1 MGLGFRP
8 GPEHHILDTLSIRI
22 PRCED
27 YTLASGRDRAYA
39 FEARPAWTGLAAMS
53 QGAPRRELL
62 RYSGAEPLE
71 LAPGDG
77 VLVSVER
84 EVQSSA
90 DGSLTEA
97 VFPVDCGVE
106 AVPGLW
112 TTGAAEGFVL
122 LAAQEL
128 DHTLEPGD
136 VVAEVRSGLV
146 ETAACDCG
154 AVETNFF
161 SAGEDALCESCG
173 VFRASE
179 VSDGCFSCGSA
190 ERAAVR
196 SYQGCSS
203 CSRARGRRSATTR
216 VGVFGVLAA
225 VSVFLGGGSY
235 ERPVEDPAV
244 VTFLGNIP
252 KENSWWDAPG
262 GVASVWARRPKAD
275 ELSSPSVKDKPFET
289 CLLQRSG
296 EAWRLWDTRDLRS
309 GPSVALSSDVPVTER
324 LAVFRTRA
332 RPEVGRL
339 GQRLGD
345 EWAEVFVRGSG
356 RERGEHCLRS

>member
-1 MGLGFRP
+1 MVWLTPVLGIVMMCVECVEGAPKKVGQKAGTNQQTRQ
-8 GPEHHILDTLSIRI
+8 EKSTKKHRLRQ
-22 PRCED
+22 
-27 YTLASGRDRAYA
+27 ASVRKDRAYA
-39 FEARPAWTGLAAMS
+39 FEARLS
-53 QGAPRRELL
+53 SLDGAGCFEPGGTDRELL

-77 VLVSVER
+77 VLVPVER

-122 LAAQEL
+122 LA
-128 DHTLEPGD
+128 
-136 VVAEVRSGLV
+136 GLV

-154 AVETNFF
+154 AVETNFL
-161 SAGEDALCESCG
+161 SVGEEGPCETCVARPQRS
-173 VFRASE
+173 V
-179 VSDGCFSCGSA
+179 
-190 ERAAVR
+190 ERTAVR
-196 SYQGCSS
+196 SYQG
-203 CSRARGRRSATTR
+203 RRSGCTR

-225 VSVFLGGGSY
+225 VSALLGGGSY

-262 GVASVWARRPKAD
+262 GVASA
-275 ELSSPSVKDKPFET
+275 PS
-289 CLLQRSG
+289 
-296 EAWRLWDTRDLRS
+296 
-309 GPSVALSSDVPVTER
+309 
-324 LAVFRTRA
+324 
-332 RPEVGRL
+332 
-339 GQRLGD
+339 
-345 EWAEVFVRGSG
+345 
-356 RERGEHCLRS
+356 

>member
-8 GPEHHILDTLSIRI
+8 GPEHHILDTLSCRI
-22 PRCED
+22 PRCE
-27 YTLASGRDRAYA
+27 LGLH
-39 FEARPAWTGLAAMS
+39 EARLS
-53 QGAPRRELL
+53 SLDGAGCFEPGGADRELL
-62 RYSGAEPLE
+62 RYCGAEPLE

-77 VLVSVER
+77 VLVPVER

-128 DHTLEPGD
+128 HHTLEPGD

-154 AVETNFF
+154 AVETSFL
-161 SAGEDALCESCG
+161 SVGEDGPCETCG
-173 VFRASE
+173 VSKAPE
-179 VSDGCFSCGSA
+179 VSDGCFSCGSVD
-190 ERAAVR
+190 RAAVR

-203 CSRARGRRSATTR
+203 CSKTRGRWSTSTR

-225 VSVFLGGGSY
+225 VSAFFGGGSC
-235 ERPVEDPAV
+235 ERPVRTLRWSPCWE
-244 VTFLGNIP
+244 T
-252 KENSWWDAPG
+252 SRRRTPG
-262 GVASVWARRPKAD
+262 GM
-275 ELSSPSVKDKPFET
+275 
-289 CLLQRSG
+289 
-296 EAWRLWDTRDLRS
+296 
-309 GPSVALSSDVPVTER
+309 
-324 LAVFRTRA
+324 
-332 RPEVGRL
+332 RL
-339 GQRLGD
+339 G
-345 EWAEVFVRGSG
+345 A
-356 RERGEHCLRS
+356 